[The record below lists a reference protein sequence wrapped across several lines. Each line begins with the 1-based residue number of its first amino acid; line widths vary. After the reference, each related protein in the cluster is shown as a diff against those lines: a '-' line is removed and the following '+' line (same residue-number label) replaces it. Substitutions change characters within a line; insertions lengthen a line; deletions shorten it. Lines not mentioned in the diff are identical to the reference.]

1 MDITKIIQILSEAV
15 DDKDWDV
22 IKELLEDLI
31 YEEENPI
38 KEYDKDSHVDEE
50 NLWGWHGIRLVLF
63 DTKVQRS
70 LSTTYQKRLT
80 NLIGDESLDGLVID
94 WHLAGAEM
102 GFDNYVEESVSDSQ
116 PTYAYA

>member
-1 MDITKIIQILSEAV
+1 MDITKIIQILSEAI
-15 DDKDWDV
+15 DDKDWDI

-38 KEYDKDSHVDEE
+38 QHYEKDDDE
-50 NLWGWHGIRLVLF
+50 NLWGWLGNRLVLF
-63 DTKVQRS
+63 DIEVQQS
-70 LSTTYQKRLT
+70 LSKTRIKRLT

>member
-38 KEYDKDSHVDEE
+38 KEYEKDSDVDEE

-94 WHLAGAEM
+94 WHLAEYDYSPMVASNQ
-102 GFDNYVEESVSDSQ
+102 DQ
-116 PTYAYA
+116 PTYAYAA

>member
-38 KEYDKDSHVDEE
+38 QHYEKDDEE
-50 NLWGWHGIRLVLF
+50 NLWGWLGNRLVLF
-63 DTKVQRS
+63 GIKVQQS
-70 LSTTYQKRLT
+70 LSKLLNKTQR
-80 NLIGDESLDGLVID
+80 NSNGDNSLDGLVID
-94 WHLAGAEM
+94 WHLANLEM
-102 GFDNYVEESVSDSQ
+102 GFDNFVEPVQNDQ

>member
-1 MDITKIIQILSEAV
+1 MDITKIIQILSEAL

-38 KEYDKDSHVDEE
+38 QHYEKDNDVDDE

-63 DTKVQRS
+63 GTKVQQS
-70 LSTTYQKRLT
+70 LSKLLNKTQR
-80 NLIGDESLDGLVID
+80 NLNGDNSLDGLVID
-94 WHLAGAEM
+94 WHLAEYDYSPMVAPIQ
-102 GFDNYVEESVSDSQ
+102 DQ

>member
-38 KEYDKDSHVDEE
+38 KEYEKDNDVDEE
-50 NLWGWHGIRLVLF
+50 NLWG
-63 DTKVQRS
+63 
-70 LSTTYQKRLT
+70 
-80 NLIGDESLDGLVID
+80 
-94 WHLAGAEM
+94 
-102 GFDNYVEESVSDSQ
+102 
-116 PTYAYA
+116 

>member
-38 KEYDKDSHVDEE
+38 QHYEKDSDLDE
-50 NLWGWHGIRLVLF
+50 NLWGWHGNRLVLF
-63 DTKVQRS
+63 GIEVQQS
-70 LSTTYQKRLT
+70 LSKLLNKTQR
-80 NLIGDESLDGLVID
+80 NLNGDNSLDGLVID

-102 GFDNYVEESVSDSQ
+102 GFDNYVDEPVSDSQ
-116 PTYAYA
+116 PTYAYE